1 MHASPREASRMAQA
15 ASAAEACW
23 LQPSRAI
30 APATA
35 RSRVSVR
42 DARRGRGGWT
52 WLGAGGLEAR
62 AAAAGRVVLGERG
75 HPRADDLFVRLP
87 CGTGVRPP
95 AHAGYGLAPGA
106 CHEQMPRAARVWRRI
121 RGGGRGAGHGRDGGR
136 RAGVAVDQAV
146 AALVARPGRVQR
158 LRPASALSPR
168 AARPSPGIAL
178 SRAVCTV

>member
-1 MHASPREASRMAQA
+1 MVLNSLDLHSRPAHAATSCARARMHASPREASRMAQA

-62 AAAAGRVVLGERG
+62 AAAAGVV
-75 HPRADDLFVRLP
+75 
-87 CGTGVRPP
+87 
-95 AHAGYGLAPGA
+95 
-106 CHEQMPRAARVWRRI
+106 
-121 RGGGRGAGHGRDGGR
+121 
-136 RAGVAVDQAV
+136 
-146 AALVARPGRVQR
+146 
-158 LRPASALSPR
+158 
-168 AARPSPGIAL
+168 
-178 SRAVCTV
+178 